1 MTRREIGMLA
11 GVIVLFF
18 HIPPMYGQTAA
29 NVDEIANS
37 AISKQKDRPMWFHL
51 RTVGLEV
58 PFVYRY
64 KATKVKFNGDGSI
77 KNNAWWIQEVVPVN
91 GTRFVA
97 DIDAS
102 FNPDDKI
109 RSKIEAQHQK
119 EFEERQIKLEK
130 MSEGD
135 KKKSLEAKKKREEER
150 RQFWD
155 EFARAFHFK
164 RVDNSD
170 FHGRPTT
177 TATFTPDPA
186 YRPHGVVDTAY
197 FQKIQG
203 KIWVDDA
210 EQEIARIELE
220 FTKDVS
226 GGLGLLG
233 KVYQGTRYS
242 MELAKQYEDR
252 WLPKRAET
260 DLRQRILLFKEHETF
275 TVEFGNYR
283 EFSTDVKI
291 GSPRD

>member
-1 MTRREIGMLA
+1 MTGREIGMLA
-11 GVIVLFF
+11 GVIVLFL
-18 HIPPMYGQTAA
+18 HIPRLYGQTAA
-29 NVDEIANS
+29 TVDEIAHS
-37 AISKQKDRPMWFHL
+37 AILKQKDRPMWFHL
-51 RTVGLEV
+51 KSVGLDV

-91 GTRFVA
+91 GTRFFA

-102 FNPDDKI
+102 FNADDKL

-119 EFEERQIKLEK
+119 EFEERQRALEK

-164 RVDNSD
+164 QVDHGD
-170 FHGRPTT
+170 LQGRPTT
-177 TATFTPDPA
+177 IATFTPDPA
-186 YRPHGVVDTAY
+186 YRPHGIVNTGY
-197 FQKIQG
+197 FKKIQG

-210 EQEIARIELE
+210 EREMARIEFE
-220 FTKDVS
+220 FISDVS

-233 KVYQGTRYS
+233 KVYKGTRYS
-242 MELAKQYEDR
+242 MELAKQFEDR

-260 DLRQRILLFKEHETF
+260 ELRQRILLSKEHETF
-275 TVEFGNYR
+275 TVEFGNYK
-283 EFSTDVKI
+283 EFSTEVKI
-291 GSPRD
+291 GSPTR